1 MNRKQRIRS
10 RFELE
15 LISSVKKF
23 FSRDDIEDVNSKAA
37 ILVREKSMP
46 KQILMFFVKLMLV
59 MFVFYFSIN
68 KIAHVALDAA
78 SESLITKKIEI
89 HEWMAT
95 SIKDEGL
102 IYALID
108 GYHDPVMA
116 NSLAKYFLKIGDDA
130 VAIKLAKLS
139 LKLGKQL
146 SQDELDASNQKL
158 LTDVLGHE

>member
-37 ILVREKSMP
+37 ISVREKSMP

>member
-23 FSRDDIEDVNSKAA
+23 FSGVDVDDVNSNAV
-37 ILVREKSMP
+37 ISLRETSMP

-59 MFVFYFSIN
+59 MFVFYFSVN
-68 KIAHVALDAA
+68 KIAHVALDAV
-78 SESLITKKIEI
+78 SESFITKKIEI

-102 IYALID
+102 VYALID
-108 GYHDPVMA
+108 GYHDPFMA

-146 SQDELDASNQKL
+146 SQDELDASNHKL
-158 LTDVLGHE
+158 LTEVVGHQ